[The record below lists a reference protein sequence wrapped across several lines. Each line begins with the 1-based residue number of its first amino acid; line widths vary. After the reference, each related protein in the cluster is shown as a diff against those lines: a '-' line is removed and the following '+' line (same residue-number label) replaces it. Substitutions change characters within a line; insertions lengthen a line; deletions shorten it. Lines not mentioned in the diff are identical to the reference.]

1 MYLRHSTVRKDGKTH
16 TYWRGGASGGGEGR
30 GRGPQEAGAVGGG
43 LEAEGRLRARSLARH
58 LTGRGDQ
65 FDLFEDGTSPKET
78 VAIRLDGV
86 RVERQRRFGDVWLCW
101 TLWRA
106 LELDILCARLMPEG
120 REEVRWS
127 AVAAVLVIARVCEPS
142 SELHIAEDWYRGT
155 ALEDVLGITSERIN
169 DDRLYRGLDK
179 LLTHKTA
186 IAEHLRKRLGDLF
199 PLEY

>member
-16 TYWRGGASGGGEGR
+16 TYWRVVRSVRRKGKVSQETVAHLGE
-30 GRGPQEAGAVGGG
+30 
-43 LEAEGRLRARSLARH
+43 LDAEGRLRARSLARH

-155 ALEDVLGITSERIN
+155 ALEDVLGTAGITALIANRCAS
-169 DDRLYRGLDK
+169 LWWSQARGFRSA
-179 LLTHKTA
+179 TRSSMA
-186 IAEHLRKRLGDLF
+186 IAWT
-199 PLEY
+199 